1 MNTLPSQTPASSNQP
16 LYLAA
21 GNFSGQ
27 LADQIAM
34 VTAPL
39 LVALS
44 YGAAVDKTALILFA
58 QTLPFL
64 LLAMPLGVLADRI
77 SRPRLLLLT
86 EGARLAALLA
96 ITWLAATGTPDWR
109 LLAVLSFV
117 LAMGTVGFGVAA
129 PALVAASTPSALVAS
144 ANARIELA
152 RACAFAAGPTLAGYL
167 AQGGQIAWAFGV
179 AAMFSALAL
188 GWFSFLRSPAA
199 PTTSAAPAAFWLQAR
214 EGIAFV
220 ASHPLLRPI
229 MGTQIVFNAA
239 WMVLVAAFVPFA
251 VGQLQWS
258 AAFTG
263 LAMGWAGVGMVVG
276 ALAAGWA
283 LRSMPLG
290 RVVGIGPVCGLL
302 SSLVL
307 TSLILWPSQVLACV
321 GFFLLGSGPMLWTV
335 STTTL
340 RQKVT
345 PAALMGRVSA
355 VSVLAFGARPVGA
368 LLAAVVGSY
377 WGAWPCLVLASVLF
391 AVQVL
396 LVLTSPVFALKN
408 L

>member
-1 MNTLPSQTPASSNQP
+1 
-16 LYLAA
+16 
-21 GNFSGQ
+21 
-27 LADQIAM
+27 
-34 VTAPL
+34 
-39 LVALS
+39 
-44 YGAAVDKTALILFA
+44 
-58 QTLPFL
+58 
-64 LLAMPLGVLADRI
+64 VLADRI

-86 EGARLAALLA
+86 EGARFASLVL
-96 ITWLAATGTPDWR
+96 ITWLAAMGTPDWR
-109 LLAVLSFV
+109 MLAVLSFV

-129 PALVAASTPSALVAS
+129 PALIAASTPSALVGA
-144 ANARIELA
+144 ANARIEVA
-152 RACAFAAGPTLAGYL
+152 RACAFAIGPTLAGYL

-179 AAMFSALAL
+179 AALFSLLAM
-188 GWFSFLRSPAA
+188 GWFSVLHHPAA
-199 PTTSAAPAAFWLQAR
+199 TKPSAAPAAFWVQAR

-220 ASHPLLRPI
+220 AGHQLLRPI
-229 MGTQIVFNAA
+229 MATQLVFNAA
-239 WMVLVAAFVPFA
+239 WMVLVATFVPFA
-251 VGQLQWS
+251 VGTLQWS

-263 LAMGWAGVGMVVG
+263 LAMGWAGIGMVTG

-283 LRSMPLG
+283 LRRLPLG

-302 SSLVL
+302 SALTI
-307 TSLILWPSQVLACV
+307 TSLAWWPSQALACV

-377 WGAWPCLVLASVLF
+377 WGAWPCLALSSALF
-391 AVQVL
+391 AVQAV
-396 LVLTSPVFALKN
+396 LVLSSPVFALKN
-408 L
+408 A